1 MVTTRAGATTEP
13 ATRSAPMETVDD
25 PSWDETL
32 YWLNRQYAVAPPFP
46 LLRLHPYQRRVV
58 LSFLVSVSPEHATRS
73 IARQIH
79 ERNPS
84 DTDHEH
90 PDYVN
95 HGAEMDRR
103 GSMSCTY
110 VSTTACLSTVIHHTR
125 TAHFVCKALR
135 ADVEAMET
143 QRLPGARW
151 PVATPRAWLEHL
163 YEQTVES
170 IVPALT
176 GSGEDIIRR
185 SLMRW
190 LNNFATTA
198 RQANLVAEMFMRA
211 NMHKIRFPHIRT
223 DADRPKNSYET
234 VLQCPASWSAERKR
248 VARRDLPI
256 GGKRWPV
263 YRVRTNE
270 ERYGIAP
277 TDPRLLVSLVRTAF
291 QSFAESLNGQIWTAH
306 VTRAQL
312 MWDGTGSVSAG
323 ALQRVDLR
331 LDAVFGTA
339 RSRNRGGAWI
349 QRWTNVDGTP
359 WDLYESYLA
368 DYEDL
373 TEAERVEERVPEMM
387 AEHHDQARPPLTRWQ
402 DAFAKKEGGVCLTC
416 RGDDEATASAAKIQ
430 VIFAHDVDLTPQEG
444 CVLDGGLIERLHFA
458 DVATAM
464 VEGGVAV
471 QSPTFKFET
480 GGSWPYVNA
489 GLLFYNLG
497 DEFRVMMHVCFP
509 SLS

>member
-13 ATRSAPMETVDD
+13 ATRSAPMETGDD
-25 PSWDETL
+25 ASWSTEWSETL
-32 YWLNRQYAVAPPFP
+32 YWMRRRDAVAPPFP

-58 LSFLVSVSPEHATRS
+58 LSFLVSVSPEHATRA
-73 IARQIH
+73 IARQVH
-79 ERNPS
+79 ERKPS
-84 DTDHEH
+84 DKDYDH
-90 PDYVN
+90 PDHVN
-95 HGAEMDRR
+95 HGAEMDRAR
-103 GSMSCTY
+103 SMSCTY

-135 ADVEAMET
+135 ADIEAMET
-143 QRLPGARW
+143 QRLPGAQW
-151 PVATPRAWLEHL
+151 PVATPRAWLAHL
-163 YEQTVES
+163 YEQTVET
-170 IVPALT
+170 IEPALT
-176 GSGEDIIRR
+176 GSGEDNIRR
-185 SLMRW
+185 SLMQW
-190 LNNFATTA
+190 LNAFATTA
-198 RQANLVAEMFMRA
+198 RQANLVAEMNARA
-211 NMHKIRFPHIRT
+211 DKHRVSNRVRM
-223 DADRPKNSYET
+223 DADRPKNSYEM
-234 VLQCPASWSAERKR
+234 VRQCPASWSAARKSIAISHR
-248 VARRDLPI
+248 N
-256 GGKRWPV
+256 WSV

-277 TDPRLLVSLVRTAF
+277 TDPRLLFRLVRTAF
-291 QSFAESLNGQIWTAH
+291 QSFAETLNGQIWTAH

-339 RSRNRGGAWI
+339 RSRNRGAAWI
-349 QRWTNVDGTP
+349 QRWTNVDATP
-359 WDLYESYLA
+359 WDEYESHVA

-387 AEHHDQARPPLTRWQ
+387 AKMHYDGRPPLTRWQ
-402 DAFAKKEGGVCLTC
+402 DAFAKREGGVCLTC
-416 RGDDEATASAAKIQ
+416 RGDDEEATASAAKVQ
-430 VIFAHDVDLTPQEG
+430 VVFAHDVDLTPQEG
-444 CVLDGGLIERLHFA
+444 SVPDGGLIERLHFA
-458 DVATAM
+458 DVGTAM

-480 GGSWPYVNA
+480 GGSWPYVNT